1 MKRVMSLIALLFCLV
16 LSCSDNPSSLDLH
29 HYREDPA
36 PEPAGSLN
44 GIFRIDPSTVSP
56 FVSTMRIGLD
66 VLELESGQDM
76 EGLEISFQ
84 YGFNSAGIY
93 FAGYS
98 LDDWYHREGK
108 FHLRRFD
115 GEDFSNSSPTR
126 CDFILNIKDLPM
138 GTYTM
143 YLEYRLTSTALPL
156 TRVIEAE
163 VDAGNSTL
171 GEVILSLPGN

>member
-1 MKRVMSLIALLFCLV
+1 MKRVVPFLAVWLCLLV
-16 LSCSDNPSSLDLH
+16 SCSDNPSSLDLH
-29 HYREDPA
+29 HYREDPE
-36 PEPAGSLN
+36 PESSGSLN
-44 GIFRIDPSTVSP
+44 GIFRIDPSSISH
-56 FVSTMRIGLD
+56 FVSTMKIGLD

-76 EGLEISFQ
+76 DGMEISFQ
-84 YGFNSAGIY
+84 YGYSSGGIY
-93 FAGYS
+93 FAGNS

-108 FHLRRFD
+108 FHLRRFN

-143 YLEYRLTSTALPL
+143 YLEYRLQNTALPL

-163 VDAGNSTL
+163 VDAENSTL